1 MIEPGYQLNLHSAV
15 FIAGNR
21 SQALCFSAAYFT
33 SQQRQEAN
41 HFSSPLLME
50 LLRCARLLIRSNW
63 FVINEQ
69 HVQIQSA
76 AALLVPVL
84 RPAVIESLF
93 YFLLIGSV

>member
-1 MIEPGYQLNLHSAV
+1 
-15 FIAGNR
+15 
-21 SQALCFSAAYFT
+21 
-33 SQQRQEAN
+33 
-41 HFSSPLLME
+41 ME